1 MPRHVK
7 KGQKEIKSDTLDLT
21 DLENMGEKRFSQNET
36 HPLRSLTGSVRLRI
50 SRVRMVRS
58 IIKHAIV
65 QLSMHQF
72 DEIYQGFNSFLSK
85 DSVVE
90 RQNRED
96 EWVMKAGT
104 VIHSLSEDDFN
115 LLSASINT
123 SIDKMPNDE
132 SVKEAAK
139 RSFLTLIDMIGP
151 AQK

>member
-1 MPRHVK
+1 
-7 KGQKEIKSDTLDLT
+7 
-21 DLENMGEKRFSQNET
+21 
-36 HPLRSLTGSVRLRI
+36 
-50 SRVRMVRS
+50 
-58 IIKHAIV
+58 
-65 QLSMHQF
+65 MHQF

-85 DSVVE
+85 NSVVE